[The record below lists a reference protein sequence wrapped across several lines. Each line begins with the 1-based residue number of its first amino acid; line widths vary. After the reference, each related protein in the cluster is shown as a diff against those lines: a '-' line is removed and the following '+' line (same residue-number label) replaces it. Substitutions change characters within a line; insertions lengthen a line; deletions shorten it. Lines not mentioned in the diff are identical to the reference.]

1 MHKLLL
7 FLLALTLLS
16 CGNNTPTATRGADS
30 DSIISHAEH
39 LSIIRHKDYVE
50 VSILDPWRKGQTL
63 GRYALISKGQS
74 GAEVPEGMTLLR
86 VPLQRSVVY
95 SSVHTTAIN
104 ELGAFHS
111 IIGVADG
118 QHFTDHDPMK
128 PRIMSGEVADVG
140 ANMSPSVEKII
151 DIEADALLLSPLEN
165 GNLGGAERAG
175 VPLVFMADYLES
187 TPLARAEWIKF
198 IGYLYGKADTADSI
212 FSSVCHAYDSLRS
225 VAASASSP
233 RPKVLT
239 ERPYSGVWYVPGG
252 KSYMARMIADA
263 GGNHPW
269 ADNTSVGSLPLDIA
283 AVIDHAS
290 DADCW
295 LVNTVDDLTPQS
307 FISHMPHAEAFKA
320 FPNDVYMCNTRT
332 TSLYLDLAFHPE
344 LLLADYI
351 RIFHPEVLPEHKLRY
366 FKILKEV
373 KEVIAAPEV
382 REVKAE

>member
-1 MHKLLL
+1 MKILL

-16 CGNNTPTATRGADS
+16 CGGNTTATREAYS
-30 DSIISHAEH
+30 DSIISHAQH
-39 LSIIRHKDYVE
+39 LSIVRHEDYVE
-50 VSILDPWRKGQTL
+50 VSILDPWRTGQTL
-63 GRYALISKGQS
+63 GKYALISKGQS

-118 QHFTDHDPMK
+118 QYFTDHDPMK
-128 PRIMSGEVADVG
+128 PRITSGEVADIG
-140 ANMSPSVEKII
+140 SSMSPSVEKII

-212 FSSVCHAYDSLRS
+212 FSIVCHKYDSLRS
-225 VAASASSP
+225 IAAAASSP

-252 KSYMARMIADA
+252 KSYMASMITDA

-283 AVIDHAS
+283 AVIDRAS
-290 DADCW
+290 DADRW
-295 LVNTVDDLTPQS
+295 FVNSMTDLTPQS
-307 FISHMPHAEAFKA
+307 FLDNMPHAEAFKA
-320 FPNDVYMCNTRT
+320 FPNNVYVCNTRT
-332 TSLYLDLAFHPE
+332 TSIYLDLAFHPE
-344 LLLADYI
+344 HLLADYI
-351 RIFHPEVLPEHKLRY
+351 SIFHPEVLPEHKLRY
-366 FKILKEV
+366 FKTLKEV
-373 KEVIAAPEV
+373 KEEF
-382 REVKAE
+382 